1 MPQNQLEPE
10 FATAFTQWQTRP
22 TQATRSQL
30 LRQLNP
36 VIDQAITSYG
46 AGSQG
51 SSTLRSHARLMALNA
66 LRTYDATKGTLRTHL
81 LSQLRGLQRIGAR
94 QQQVISV
101 PERVSLDRQRLITAE
116 TELRDRFGRDPSDAE
131 IADYTGLSLKR
142 LAHVRQGRPP
152 VAQGTITDSGNPDAF
167 TPASRIPG
175 QDPGYAAWIEFVY
188 GDLDPI
194 NQAIMDYALGLHGTP
209 RIPATEIARRLGLT
223 AGAVSQRAAKI
234 QAMLDE
240 RQTLRLL

>member
-10 FATAFTQWQTRP
+10 SPRPYPVADTTDTCNAKPAPATAKPGYRP
-22 TQATRSQL
+22 GD
-30 LRQLNP
+30 RQLRGRQSRQFD
-36 VIDQAITSYG
+36 VAV
-46 AGSQG
+46 
-51 SSTLRSHARLMALNA
+51 ARAVDGPNA
-66 LRTYDATKGTLRTHL
+66 CTYDATKGTLRTHL

-194 NQAIMDYALGLHGTP
+194 NQAIMDYAGFTV
-209 RIPATEIARRLGLT
+209 RRESLRQRSRDLGLT
-223 AGAVSQRAAKI
+223 AAR
-234 QAMLDE
+234 
-240 RQTLRLL
+240 